1 MPERALVLP
10 APARPRHRRNPVRTS
25 VLDVTAKV
33 GSAVTLSALVVLAA
47 TTAGMSAGP
56 APEQPTK
63 VVTFEIAGR

>member
-1 MPERALVLP
+1 MSRPGLMMP
-10 APARPRHRRNPVRTS
+10 APAPARHRRNPVRTGM
-25 VLDVTAKV
+25 LDLVAKV

-47 TTAGMSAGP
+47 TAAALSAGS